1 HGGVDAAASGENTS
15 KYHVHYY
22 IFPLLYLMELLD
34 DFVCLDN
41 QGLDLAY
48 ISELD
53 PTANNSLLAA
63 ILSPESVLFAN
74 PVAQAAAIVDCTSSS
89 AGLPLDALFWT
100 AGCAGSI
107 FPLTTDVQAHVS
119 GHQAS
124 SLLTQRVL
132 FKMHRIGA
140 LRGSTGELA
149 LCYSV
154 PMSIWRKSQYRLSS
168 LYPIAANAAEPFPCS
183 PVGRTP
189 TVYESGREYPIKGED
204 FVLLIWRKR

>member
-1 HGGVDAAASGENTS
+1 AVSPVCSCPRPPYVGLRIGLWEVSRLVEVVRKPYCFPGLGGVELPSPLKRYHGGVDAAASGENTS

-100 AGCAGSI
+100 AGCAG
-107 FPLTTDVQAHVS
+107 
-119 GHQAS
+119 
-124 SLLTQRVL
+124 
-132 FKMHRIGA
+132 
-140 LRGSTGELA
+140 
-149 LCYSV
+149 
-154 PMSIWRKSQYRLSS
+154 
-168 LYPIAANAAEPFPCS
+168 
-183 PVGRTP
+183 
-189 TVYESGREYPIKGED
+189 
-204 FVLLIWRKR
+204 